1 MINNRHRIPLA
12 SIYRLVALI
21 CTFFAMLSQ
30 KSSHA
35 AEYEIYSYHNVP
47 PFITGKN
54 EGLSYDLVR
63 YLNKHGNNKFQ
74 FKLNIIPRKRLD
86 TLLEANSDIIVPWV
100 SPEWF
105 GINARSRFLWTEPLL
120 SDGNIYFSRK
130 DNPIDIKEMADLNSL
145 MLGGVL
151 GHRYAAIDKEVD
163 KGNFARTNA
172 PLERNLIKML
182 IGERA
187 DIAIMAESSARYLVW
202 EGKLDQEI
210 YFSPYKHSAFLRR
223 LLISGYLPQ
232 VHLFLDDMILK
243 MNTDPEWFAIKSRY
257 QLPIE
262 TN

>member
-30 KSSHA
+30 KGSHA

-105 GINARSRFLWTEPLL
+105 GINARSLSFGQNHYYQTAISIFPEKITPL
-120 SDGNIYFSRK
+120 
-130 DNPIDIKEMADLNSL
+130 
-145 MLGGVL
+145 
-151 GHRYAAIDKEVD
+151 
-163 KGNFARTNA
+163 
-172 PLERNLIKML
+172 
-182 IGERA
+182 
-187 DIAIMAESSARYLVW
+187 
-202 EGKLDQEI
+202 
-210 YFSPYKHSAFLRR
+210 
-223 LLISGYLPQ
+223 
-232 VHLFLDDMILK
+232 ILK
-243 MNTDPEWFAIKSRY
+243 KW
-257 QLPIE
+257 PI
-262 TN
+262 